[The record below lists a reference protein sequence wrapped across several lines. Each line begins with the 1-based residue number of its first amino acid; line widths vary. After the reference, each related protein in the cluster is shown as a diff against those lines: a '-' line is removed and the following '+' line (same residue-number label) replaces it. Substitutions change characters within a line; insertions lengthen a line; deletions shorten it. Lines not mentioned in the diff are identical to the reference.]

1 MCQPLDGER
10 LSIVQAFKSGDRV
23 LPAGSQLYGEGETC
37 SELYNLLDGWVALHR
52 LVDSGRCQILDFALP
67 GAFLGY
73 QPDLAGPMLHGAQ
86 CLTDVAVCVFPRQRF
101 VDLLAK
107 HPGLTARLATLQ
119 AEELVRAHDHLT
131 NVACRPAR
139 SRLANLLLELCSRL
153 RRRHP
158 KLKPLDV
165 KIPLTQNNIADALG
179 LTGVYVNIIL
189 RQLREEGLLV
199 FKGGRLQ
206 IPDPARLAK
215 IADYSDVPTGDVAEA
230 LNHRERA
237 DAG

>member
-1 MCQPLDGER
+1 MCQPFDGER

-23 LPAGSQLYGEGETC
+23 LPAGSQLYGFGEAC
-37 SELYNLLDGWVALHR
+37 SELYNLLDGWVALYR

-86 CLTDVAVCVFPRQRF
+86 CLTDVTVCLFPRQRF

-107 HPGLTARLATLQ
+107 HPELTARLATLK
-119 AEELVRAHDHLT
+119 AEELVVAHDHLT
-131 NVACRPAR
+131 NIACRPAPG
-139 SRLANLLLELCSRL
+139 RLANLLLELCSRV

-158 KLKPLDV
+158 ELEPHDLE
-165 KIPLTQNNIADALG
+165 IPLTQNNIADALG
-179 LTGVYVNIIL
+179 LTSVYVNITL

-199 FKGGRLQ
+199 FKSRHLR
-206 IPDPARLAK
+206 ILDPERLAEL
-215 IADYSDVPTGDVAEA
+215 ADFTDVATGDVA
-230 LNHRERA
+230 
-237 DAG
+237 